1 MKADMATEPVFLR
14 PDAPLAPGVEVVS
27 SLRVG
32 GVSKGAWASLNL
44 GDHVGDDPAAVRRNR
59 DRLREALGLPSE
71 PQWLRQ
77 VHGTGVVEAL
87 PDGIIREGD
96 AAWTR
101 QPGVVCAVLTAD
113 CLPVVLVAR
122 DGSELA
128 VAHCGWRGLAAGIL
142 ARALASLR
150 SPPVMLRAWLGPAI
164 AQPAFEVGPEVRESF
179 LAAARDGESRK
190 RIAAAFV
197 SSRMTRGKYHADL
210 YALAREALHALDVLA
225 VSGGGRCTA
234 AEPEAF
240 FSYRRDGVTGR
251 MATLAWIGR
260 RGSGASRT

>member
-1 MKADMATEPVFLR
+1 MPTEPAFLR
-14 PDAPLAPGVEVVS
+14 PDDALAPGVEVAS

-32 GVSKGAWASLNL
+32 GFSEGPWASFNL
-44 GDHVGDDPAAVRRNR
+44 GEHVGDDPAAVLRNR
-59 DRLREALGLPSE
+59 AHLRVALGLPAE

-77 VHGTGVVEAL
+77 VHGTGIVEAL
-87 PDGIIREGD
+87 ADGITREGD

-113 CLPVVLVAR
+113 CLPVVLAAR

-142 ARALASLR
+142 GHTLARFR
-150 SPPVMLRAWLGPAI
+150 SSPSMLRAWLGPAI
-164 AQPAFEVGPEVRESF
+164 AQPAFEVGPEVREIF
-179 LAAARDGESRK
+179 LATAQDGGSRARLAD
-190 RIAAAFV
+190 AFV
-197 SSRMTRGKYHADL
+197 PSREVRGKYHADL
-210 YALAREALHALDVLA
+210 YALAREALRALGVRA

-234 AEPEAF
+234 AESDAF

-251 MATLAWIGR
+251 MATLAWIR
-260 RGSGASRT
+260 AGASGTGRT